1 MMKLRMRPIYSAL
14 FLVSLLLSAGFL
26 FSCSTDGRH
35 FRIEGKFLNINLG
48 EFYVYSPDGG
58 VDGVDTIKLNGG
70 RFAYEV
76 PCRTPATLVMVY
88 PNFSEQPIFAQP
100 GKTVSVK
107 GDASHLKEVQVKGTK
122 DNEWMTAFREQIA
135 NASPPEIAKYAE
147 QFVKD
152 HPDSPASVYVV
163 SKYFVQAVQPD
174 YKKANELLNIVKGA
188 QPKNLYAV
196 RLQQTVQALQSAS
209 GQGTLPQFSVLD
221 MNGRTVSSSTFQQAD
236 VAVILQWASWN
247 YESVNML
254 RDIKK
259 LSRTSA
265 GRLKVLSVSLDAGVP
280 ECRKTLESDSLLWP
294 NVCDG
299 QMFDGHLTRALALS
313 AVPDNIVLQR
323 GRIVARSLSASN
335 LRNEVERLLK

>member
-1 MMKLRMRPIYSAL
+1 MKLRMRPVYSAL

-100 GKTVSVK
+100 GKTVSVR

-135 NASPPEIAKYAE
+135 NASPPEIAK
-147 QFVKD
+147 
-152 HPDSPASVYVV
+152 
-163 SKYFVQAVQPD
+163 
-174 YKKANELLNIVKGA
+174 
-188 QPKNLYAV
+188 
-196 RLQQTVQALQSAS
+196 
-209 GQGTLPQFSVLD
+209 
-221 MNGRTVSSSTFQQAD
+221 
-236 VAVILQWASWN
+236 
-247 YESVNML
+247 
-254 RDIKK
+254 
-259 LSRTSA
+259 
-265 GRLKVLSVSLDAGVP
+265 
-280 ECRKTLESDSLLWP
+280 
-294 NVCDG
+294 
-299 QMFDGHLTRALALS
+299 
-313 AVPDNIVLQR
+313 
-323 GRIVARSLSASN
+323 
-335 LRNEVERLLK
+335 

>member
-1 MMKLRMRPIYSAL
+1 MKRHTRNLHSVLSLA
-14 FLVSLLLSAGFL
+14 SLLLSVGFL
-26 FSCSTDGRH
+26 FSCGADGRH

-58 VDGVDTIKLNGG
+58 VDGIDTIKLNGG

-76 PCRTPATLVMVY
+76 PCSTPTTLVMVY
-88 PNFSEQPIFAQP
+88 PNFSEQPIFAVP
-100 GKTVSVK
+100 GKSVNVK
-107 GDASHLKEVQVKGTK
+107 GDASHLKQVQVKGTK
-122 DNEWMTAFREQIA
+122 DNELMTAFREQIA

-152 HPDSPASVYVV
+152 HPASPASVYVV
-163 SKYFVQAVQPD
+163 SKYFVQAAQPD
-174 YKKANELLNIVKGA
+174 YKKASELLNLVKEA

-196 RLQQTVQALQSAS
+196 RLSQTLDGLKSTIDN
-209 GQGTLPQFSVLD
+209 GQLPTFSVRD
-221 MNGRTVSSSTFQQAD
+221 MNGNTVSSTTYKNAE

-247 YESVNML
+247 YESLNVL

-259 LSRTSA
+259 LSRTSG
-265 GRLKVLSVSLDAGVP
+265 GRLKVLSVSLDAGIP
-280 ECRKTLESDSLLWP
+280 ECRKALESDSLTWP

-299 QMFDGHLTRALALS
+299 QLFDGQLTRTLALS

-323 GRIVARSLSASN
+323 GRVVARSLSASN
-335 LRNEVERLLK
+335 LRNKVEGLLK

>member
-1 MMKLRMRPIYSAL
+1 
-14 FLVSLLLSAGFL
+14 
-26 FSCSTDGRH
+26 
-35 FRIEGKFLNINLG
+35 
-48 EFYVYSPDGG
+48 
-58 VDGVDTIKLNGG
+58 
-70 RFAYEV
+70 
-76 PCRTPATLVMVY
+76 
-88 PNFSEQPIFAQP
+88 
-100 GKTVSVK
+100 
-107 GDASHLKEVQVKGTK
+107 
-122 DNEWMTAFREQIA
+122 
-135 NASPPEIAKYAE
+135 
-147 QFVKD
+147 
-152 HPDSPASVYVV
+152 
-163 SKYFVQAVQPD
+163 
-174 YKKANELLNIVKGA
+174 
-188 QPKNLYAV
+188 
-196 RLQQTVQALQSAS
+196 
-209 GQGTLPQFSVLD
+209 
-221 MNGRTVSSSTFQQAD
+221 MNGRNVSSSTFQQAD

-247 YESVNML
+247 YESLNML